1 MRRFCELVN
10 RVLSEAWRLWFV
22 YFLIGFDMSTKNSLL
37 VASAALALN
46 FTVAANASPICEGL
60 LNDLSVTEF
69 GAAEVDLSG
78 RVMVLV
84 TVNIG
89 GVDES
94 RPVADSLGN
103 VKLFTDANAAMTL
116 AKRSNLTPGLEVT
129 FVKMVKAGTVGD
141 PIAALKAKYKRFKA
155 EAAMALK
162 QVTTVAAKQS
172 AAVALGWDTAAGTP
186 ENAEFVD
193 LQARTA
199 SVAEWRAFNDAQVV
213 SLAASLTG
221 AGIDP
226 LTVV

>member
-1 MRRFCELVN
+1 MN

-37 VASAALALN
+37 VALAASALSIPI
-46 FTVAANASPICEGL
+46 AANALPICEGL
-60 LNDLSVTEF
+60 LNDLNVVEF
-69 GAAEVDLSG
+69 GAAEVDLNG

-84 TVNIG
+84 TVSVG
-89 GVDES
+89 GVDTS

-103 VKLFTDANAAMTL
+103 VKLFTDANAAMML
-116 AKRSNLTPGLEVT
+116 AKRSNLSPGLEVL

-141 PIAALKAKYKRFKA
+141 PIAALKAKYKRFKG
-155 EAAMALK
+155 ESAMALK
-162 QVTTVAAKQS
+162 QATTVTAKQS
-172 AAVALGWDTAAGTP
+172 AAVALGWDDAIGTP
-186 ENAEFVD
+186 EYAEFLD

-199 SVAEWRAFNDAQVV
+199 SIAEWRAFNDAQVT